1 MTRIKISYL
10 FTFLSKCKQTELQ
23 QQQHLKTRQ
32 KITKNVLLALVH
44 KKSITSLVHC
54 FFYKKM
60 SQNLTNKKTN
70 TMLRRNGPVAKFA
83 AANVSV
89 RFHSCPAFVDN

>member
-32 KITKNVLLALVH
+32 KITKNVSLALVH

-60 SQNLTNKKTN
+60 SRNLTNKKQTLCYAEMDRWQN
-70 TMLRRNGPVAKFA
+70 LQQQMLA
-83 AANVSV
+83 
-89 RFHSCPAFVDN
+89 

>member
-10 FTFLSKCKQTELQ
+10 LTFLSKCKQTELQ

-32 KITKNVLLALVH
+32 KITKNVSLALVH

-54 FFYKKM
+54 FFLQKNVTKF
-60 SQNLTNKKTN
+60 NKQKNKHYVTQKW
-70 TMLRRNGPVAKFA
+70 TGGKIC
-83 AANVSV
+83 S
-89 RFHSCPAFVDN
+89 SKC